1 MSAGDKLAM
10 FAVAVGLT
18 TALALFAAAVVTDWR
33 ERRAEDART
42 EQVHAAVLA
51 DTRRWQ
57 GASAVAQHRA
67 ANRPS
72 LLTAARVWV
81 AGVVAPRPA
90 AAPEA
95 STTAEDTATVP
106 AETTD
111 DAWPVVNN
119 RYASS
124 NPTVATGRARAN
136 SRPTYDDLD
145 RMAAELRAHA
155 NDPDRT
161 VWMPLVESRKA
172 TR

>member
-10 FAVAVGLT
+10 FGVAVGLT
-18 TALALFAAAVVTDWR
+18 TALVLLTAGIVGDWR
-33 ERRAEDART
+33 QHRAENART
-42 EQVHAAVLA
+42 ERVHAAVLA

-57 GASAVAQHRA
+57 GTSAVAQHRA
-67 ANRPS
+67 AARPS

-95 STTAEDTATVP
+95 TTADDIP
-106 AETTD
+106 APPA
-111 DAWPVVNN
+111 DAAADVWPVVNG
-119 RYASS
+119 RYAGS
-124 NPTVATGRARAN
+124 NPTVATGRAKAI
-136 SRPTYDDLD
+136 SRPTYEDID

-161 VWMPLVESRKA
+161 AWMPLVESRKA